1 MSKFWQ
7 CILKTLNQH
16 KSLNTMEN
24 KKLAYHL
31 LHFDSVLEART
42 MKVYISRSESV
53 VLHHVLKLVDF
64 SGAQV
69 ECVDTYSSDMAV
81 DVNSIICA
89 NQNDVDRVGGED
101 VFLQIVKAYKPAKIF
116 LISINSDCYEC
127 ENLLGGRFVKISV
140 PVSEISAEI
149 TGAKLA
155 DLIVEELPT
164 YTCGSKR
171 TALTLQLAKR
181 VAAKDVTVLINGPT
195 GTGKEVL
202 SKFIH
207 ANSLR
212 SDKSFVALNCAAIPE
227 NMLEAMLFGHEKGA
241 FTGASSSN
249 QGIFRAAN
257 HGTLLLD
264 EISEMPLGLQAK
276 LLRVLQEKEI
286 TPLGGNHSVKIDV
299 RVIATTNRDMSEEI
313 RVGNFREDL
322 YYRLNVFPIN
332 TDALSQRPEDI
343 IPIACSLLRKH
354 TAEMDEDYI
363 LGNDAAEVLLE
374 HNWPGNVRELENVIQ
389 RALVLSE
396 EPILS
401 ASTIFIQQSGTPASL
416 QSTESY
422 LLSKV
427 G

>member
-1 MSKFWQ
+1 
-7 CILKTLNQH
+7 
-16 KSLNTMEN
+16 
-24 KKLAYHL
+24 
-31 LHFDSVLEART
+31 

-116 LISINSDCYEC
+116 LISINSDCYER

-212 SDKSFVALNCAAIPE
+212 SDKS
-227 NMLEAMLFGHEKGA
+227 
-241 FTGASSSN
+241 
-249 QGIFRAAN
+249 
-257 HGTLLLD
+257 
-264 EISEMPLGLQAK
+264 
-276 LLRVLQEKEI
+276 
-286 TPLGGNHSVKIDV
+286 
-299 RVIATTNRDMSEEI
+299 
-313 RVGNFREDL
+313 
-322 YYRLNVFPIN
+322 
-332 TDALSQRPEDI
+332 LS
-343 IPIACSLLRKH
+343 L
-354 TAEMDEDYI
+354 
-363 LGNDAAEVLLE
+363 
-374 HNWPGNVRELENVIQ
+374 
-389 RALVLSE
+389 
-396 EPILS
+396 
-401 ASTIFIQQSGTPASL
+401 
-416 QSTESY
+416 
-422 LLSKV
+422 
-427 G
+427 